1 MEIVLIAATAL
12 QQTFKYEI
20 VLGLFIYIYTYS
32 KT

>member
-20 VLGLFIYIYTYS
+20 VLIRPIYLYIHLQ
-32 KT
+32 